1 MKSFKHFILNTTTL
15 WFQTIIPEI
24 LNNIDTIA
32 TDEYGRR
39 VILSLVAW
47 RDSSYFH
54 PRDIELL
61 KKGESMKEW

>member
-1 MKSFKHFILNTTTL
+1 MIILSKITIR
-15 WFQTIIPEI
+15 FQTIFPEI
-24 LNNIDTIA
+24 LNNMDTIA

-61 KKGESMKEW
+61 KKGESIKQW

>member
-1 MKSFKHFILNTTTL
+1 MIILCKIVIC
-15 WFQTIIPEI
+15 FQTIIPEI
-24 LNNIDTIA
+24 LKNMDTIA

-54 PRDIELL
+54 PQDIELL
-61 KKGESMKEW
+61 KKGESIKEW